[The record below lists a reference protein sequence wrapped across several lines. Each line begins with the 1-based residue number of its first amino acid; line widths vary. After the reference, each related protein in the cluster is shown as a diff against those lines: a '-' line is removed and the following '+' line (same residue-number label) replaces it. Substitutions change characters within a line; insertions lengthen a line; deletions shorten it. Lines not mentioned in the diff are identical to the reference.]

1 MDDSDILLCIEINY
15 ENDTFKIEKKDNI
28 SYNDLE
34 KESIEY
40 FNIQKKED
48 ECILFTYLD
57 EDGDKNI
64 LSNTEDILQEAKE
77 LSEDKYIL
85 ELTLSISKKENNN
98 SNILNKSINEDV
110 GDINLQKND
119 INLSIALP
127 KNEDIENVKKDF
139 NNKLKQINIFYKNQF
154 KNFQN
159 DIIKL
164 MNDKCKSIEKEI
176 TKIGFDM
183 NNLDMS
189 VLNHNEYIINKENEI
204 FIEENKENINK
215 NDFNIEK
222 SFYNNGSQIKIGT
235 DKKYTDYT
243 IVTQNK
249 ISYNNYILKEND
261 NNEDNLNNKNDLISD
276 FENVDFSHEEVYD
289 EKETKN
295 KGFFSH
301 FFWEKKTPFNEKLEQ
316 IEDIIKDLHNKNI
329 LNDFNDILIKK
340 GKKIFNIM
348 NKDIPSI
355 KLNDINNCFD
365 DYLFKRHKDFN
376 KEDKIKYYQI
386 LKEINK
392 IIEIEKTKQIIYNF
406 FKNEP
411 RNENNINEKD
421 LQTLI
426 KSLSNN
432 NNDYKK
438 KIKEKIN
445 QYLLL
450 NE

>member
-261 NNEDNLNNKNDLISD
+261 NNEDNSNNKNDDD
-276 FENVDFSHEEVYD
+276 FEHLDFSNEEVYD

-295 KGFFSH
+295 KGLLSYI
-301 FFWEKKTPFNEKLEQ
+301 FWEKKTPFNEKLEQ

-348 NKDIPSI
+348 NKDIPLI
-355 KLNDINNCFD
+355 KLNDINNYFD
-365 DYLFKRHKDFN
+365 NYLFKRHKDFN
-376 KEDKIKYYQI
+376 IEDKIKYYKI

-438 KIKEKIN
+438 KIKETIN
-445 QYLLL
+445 QFLLL